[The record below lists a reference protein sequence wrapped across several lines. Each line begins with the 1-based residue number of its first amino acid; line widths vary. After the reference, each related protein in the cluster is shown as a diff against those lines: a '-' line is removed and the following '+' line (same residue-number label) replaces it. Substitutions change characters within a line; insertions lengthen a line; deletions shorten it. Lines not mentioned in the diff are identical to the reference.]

1 LSLLYFIFNILP
13 FFLKFEQSTMLQP
26 FSNAK
31 IFHLALG
38 NHVHT
43 SCLQVCVRLM
53 SYVTI
58 YALLK

>member
-1 LSLLYFIFNILP
+1 M
-13 FFLKFEQSTMLQP
+13 FEQSTILQP

-31 IFHLALG
+31 IFHLSLG
-38 NHVHT
+38 NHVQM
-43 SCLQVCVRLM
+43 SCLQVCVRLT